1 LAGSAGVS
9 VPEPVPEYIID
20 TSVALKWLLEREE
33 GDLIKAR
40 DLRNACVEG
49 RCSLRAPELLVIE
62 LANALTTGH
71 RHTAHKVSEALDAIR
86 KLDLRLEAVR
96 WSTLGSAVAL
106 ASSYGVTVYDSYFWA
121 LAVESGRLL
130 VTADEAFLRRAGGH
144 PSVVSLRRLRLPA

>member
-1 LAGSAGVS
+1 VS

-20 TSVALKWLLEREE
+20 TSVALKWFLEREE
-33 GDLIKAR
+33 VDLTKAR

-49 RCSLRAPELLVIE
+49 RCSLRAPELLVVE

-71 RHTAHKVSEALDAIR
+71 RQAAHKVSEALDAVR

-96 WSTLGSAVAL
+96 WSTLANAVRL

-121 LAVESGRLL
+121 LAVESCSLL
-130 VTADEAFLRRAGGH
+130 VTADEAFLRKAGEH
-144 PSVVSLRRLRLPA
+144 PGVVSLRRLRLPA